1 METKIKICGLRS
13 EADIGY
19 INETKP
25 DYCGFILNVPGSR
38 RNISPEKA
46 GQLIKYLDS
55 SVVAVGVFVDE
66 VPEKVIEIARKTGIG
81 MIQLH
86 GQESEEQIRIIQ
98 EQTGLPVIKA
108 FSVKSPEDIKRAE
121 KSPADYILFDCG
133 SGGTGQTFE
142 WSYLEGQN
150 RNYFLAGGIGA
161 DNMEEAVRR
170 FAPYAIDLSSS
181 VETDG
186 VKDGKKIADAVKQLR
201 SLTLT

>member
-1 METKIKICGLRS
+1 MATKIKICGLRS
-13 EADIGY
+13 ESDIGY

-66 VPEKVIEIARKTGIG
+66 VPEKVMEIARKTGIG

-121 KSPADYILFDCG
+121 NLRRI
-133 SGGTGQTFE
+133 TFC
-142 WSYLEGQN
+142 LTVDREGQGKPLN
-150 RNYFLAGGIGA
+150 GHIWKGRIETIFLL
-161 DNMEEAVRR
+161 EESEQTTWRKQSG
-170 FAPYAIDLSSS
+170 DL
-181 VETDG
+181 
-186 VKDGKKIADAVKQLR
+186 LR
-201 SLTLT
+201 MRLI